1 MTDRPGTAMTEKLF
15 IRRTLIVLALVALLL
30 LAWELRAILL
40 LLFGAVLVAVIFRA
54 LAEPIHRWTKV
65 PESAA
70 VGIAVLLVIGGFALV
85 GWMFGAQMTA
95 QFSGLVETLPTLWQ
109 SFDLTIGGID
119 VAERLRGMT
128 QEVAPSG
135 SGIVSNVGSAVM
147 TVGSGLADALVVLAG
162 GIYLAMQ
169 PRLYRSGTL
178 KLVPEERRGLL
189 GEAMNDS
196 GNALRLWLKGQ
207 LISMTVIGILTGL
220 GLYLIGV
227 PSALALGLLAGVL
240 EFIPLVGPIIAAV
253 PAILIAL
260 AIDPTLGLW
269 TLGLYVVVQQVE
281 GNVLQ
286 PLVQQY
292 AVDLPAVILLFSLLA
307 FGGLFGMVGIV
318 LAAPLTVVLYVL
330 VKRLYVRE
338 GLHTPTDVP
347 GEDEE

>member
-1 MTDRPGTAMTEKLF
+1 MTERPGGAMPEKLF

-40 LLFGAVLVAVIFRA
+40 LVFGAVLVAVIFRA
-54 LAEPIHRWTKV
+54 LAEPIQRWTKL
-65 PESAA
+65 PDSAS
-70 VGIAVLLVIGGFALV
+70 VGIAVLLIVGGVALIS
-85 GWMFGAQMTA
+85 WMFGAQMSA
-95 QFSGLVETLPTLWQ
+95 QFRGLADTIPTLWQ
-109 SFDLTIGGID
+109 SLELNIGGID
-119 VAERLRGMT
+119 VAERLREMT
-128 QEVAPSG
+128 QDAAPSG
-135 SGIVSNVGSAVM
+135 SGIMSNLGGAVM
-147 TVGSGLADALVVLAG
+147 TVGSGIADALVVLAG

-178 KLVPEERRGLL
+178 KLVPEDRRSLL

-196 GNALRLWLKGQ
+196 GRALGLWLKGQ
-207 LISMTVIGILTGL
+207 MISMTVIGILTGL

-227 PSALALGLLAGVL
+227 PSALALGLLAGLL

-260 AIDPTLGLW
+260 AIDPIMALW

-286 PLVQQY
+286 PVVQQY
-292 AVDLPAVILLFSLLA
+292 AVDLPAVILLFALLA
-307 FGGLFGMVGIV
+307 FGALFGFVGIL

-330 VKRLYVRE
+330 IKRLYVRE
-338 GLHTPTDVP
+338 GLHTATDVP
-347 GEDEE
+347 GEDEG